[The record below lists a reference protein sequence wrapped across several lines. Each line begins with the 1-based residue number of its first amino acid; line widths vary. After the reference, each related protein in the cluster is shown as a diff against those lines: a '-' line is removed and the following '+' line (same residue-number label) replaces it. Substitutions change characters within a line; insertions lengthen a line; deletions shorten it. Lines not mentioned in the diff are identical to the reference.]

1 MIIRLQKCKDC
12 ITNTISTCCRGLSIY
27 LHFLSLTWKNCE
39 RNILSISPH
48 GHKGLKPLKRA
59 SRYCTGK
66 GSIYNG
72 GKKER
77 RTRNILTGKSYERRP
92 TSNHYLRFHP
102 ELLCIYC
109 ILMTILVLFFMNSDE
124 EDNMDED
131 EEKIAVAATFG
142 ISAVFKSP
150 NKNGST
156 AAAKSKLL
164 QAANKAASSAASN
177 PASSA
182 ATCSNKA
189 TSPSSG
195 PSNQNVDKE
204 RLTVDISA
212 LRQQYSKLRQRQK
225 QAHIIFTCK
234 N

>member
-1 MIIRLQKCKDC
+1 
-12 ITNTISTCCRGLSIY
+12 
-27 LHFLSLTWKNCE
+27 
-39 RNILSISPH
+39 
-48 GHKGLKPLKRA
+48 
-59 SRYCTGK
+59 
-66 GSIYNG
+66 
-72 GKKER
+72 
-77 RTRNILTGKSYERRP
+77 
-92 TSNHYLRFHP
+92 
-102 ELLCIYC
+102 
-109 ILMTILVLFFMNSDE
+109 MTILVLFFINSDE

-150 NKNGST
+150 NGST

-164 QAANKAASSAASN
+164 QAANKAASSATSN

-182 ATCSNKA
+182 ATSSNKA

>member
-1 MIIRLQKCKDC
+1 M
-12 ITNTISTCCRGLSIY
+12 T
-27 LHFLSLTWKNCE
+27 
-39 RNILSISPH
+39 
-48 GHKGLKPLKRA
+48 
-59 SRYCTGK
+59 
-66 GSIYNG
+66 
-72 GKKER
+72 
-77 RTRNILTGKSYERRP
+77 
-92 TSNHYLRFHP
+92 
-102 ELLCIYC
+102 LLV
-109 ILMTILVLFFMNSDE
+109 VLFFINSDE

-164 QAANKAASSAASN
+164 QAANKAASSATSN

-182 ATCSNKA
+182 ATSSNKA